1 MIKLVIIIAGIALIL
16 YALTFLLTSIHFAFP
31 AHAEEQKAPVIP
43 QNDGKNPDCVVYDN
57 STRTIRICGLDAVSL
72 TEVNSVINHPTL
84 LSMGP
89 SKVWFLNSN
98 IVVEKGAT
106 LFLNSTDVSWLKIN
120 STAGIAYS
128 IITEGN
134 LLIDNIKISS
144 WNSTA
149 NLETRLDTKET
160 PRAFLL
166 VPWNAT
172 GQMNITNSD
181 LSYLGNAKFD
191 SDGTEAGHT
200 TGVSY
205 FSGDGSMIKNS
216 TLAYNYRGSYTSHV
230 SNIVFANNTVAN
242 SYQYGY
248 DPHSGAANLKIYGNV
263 IYNSGSHGI
272 ICSVLCRDLLIEDSL
287 LYNNSGNGIMLD
299 QLVENSTVSE
309 NTVYDNDQG
318 GIVIWNSSDNTVVN
332 NLVHDNAFGIIVAR
346 NSNNN
351 QIKENIITTS
361 EENGIFLY
369 GNSTSNVFEENKIL
383 QSVGSGIYIKDK
395 GTEDNSFIVNTV
407 TNSLESGF
415 LLSNA
420 SQNMMVDNRVFDN
433 IRYQYHFRSNSTNNL
448 AIDSIFKNTD
458 IRFFDYSSN
467 LILINNNN
475 LLTATN
481 KEMPS
486 RVYTDNSTLLVL
498 PVNKNIIIHTLEMSA
513 TPSSNYVEILPL
525 DSSKNNY
532 TTITSWIENAPVESI
547 STKYSLGGF
556 LHNKEFIIW
565 VNEIAWSPVK
575 SNSTG
580 YITFIYD
587 GGGFERIFKI
597 EPGSPID
604 PLSATIPAI
613 ALLISAGI
621 GSMIAVRIFKR
632 RNRVTEIA

>member
-1 MIKLVIIIAGIALIL
+1 
-16 YALTFLLTSIHFAFP
+16 
-31 AHAEEQKAPVIP
+31 
-43 QNDGKNPDCVVYDN
+43 
-57 STRTIRICGLDAVSL
+57 VSL
-72 TEVNSVINHPTL
+72 TEVNSVINDPTL
-84 LSMGP
+84 LSLGP

-98 IVVEKGAT
+98 IVVEKAAT

-134 LLIDNIKISS
+134 LLIDNTKISS

-160 PRAFLL
+160 PRAYLL
-166 VPWNAT
+166 VPWNGT

-191 SDGTEAGHT
+191 SDGSEAGHT

-205 FSGDGSMIKNS
+205 FSGDGSMIKNT
-216 TLAYNYRGSYTSHV
+216 TLAYNYRGSYTPHV

-299 QLVENSTVSE
+299 QLVGNSTVSN

-318 GIVIWNSSDNTVVN
+318 GIVIMNSSDNIVVN

-351 QIKENIITTS
+351 HIKENIITTS

-369 GNSTSNVFEENKIL
+369 GDSTSNVFEKNKIL
-383 QSVGSGIYIKDK
+383 QTAGSGVYIKDK

-407 TNSLESGF
+407 TKSLESGF

-433 IRYQYHFRSNSTNNL
+433 IRYQYHLRSNSTNNL

-467 LILINNNN
+467 LILVNNNN

-486 RVYTDNSTLLVL
+486 RVFTDNSTLLVL

-532 TTITSWIENAPVESI
+532 TTISSWIENAPDESI
-547 STKYSLGGF
+547 STKYSIGGF
-556 LHNKEFIIW
+556 PHNKEFIIW

-575 SNSTG
+575 SNSSG

-587 GGGFERIFKI
+587 GGGLERIFKI
-597 EPGSPID
+597 ERGSPFD

-613 ALLISAGI
+613 ALLVSVGTSA
-621 GSMIAVRIFKR
+621 MIAVRIFKR
-632 RNRVTEIA
+632 RNRMTKIA